1 MIRRSLFLACSFILL
16 IAQLHAKDAI
26 VIDWPEKQPAIRFTV
41 IKFRELPS
49 YGNQKSYDIEM
60 SAQNLAGELIRNVA
74 PQFYLFDKNNIR
86 VGDGFVRVTNLGPKE
101 TVKFSVSAWTSG
113 SPVSMTLSTPEM
125 RRIGT
130 TIYSVPAGARLKVDG
145 KDVGTTPMNV
155 SLAVGSHMLE
165 FAKEGFNV
173 GTFPLVI
180 TPEQL
185 SGGSVTYELGTAAH
199 DSVELRDGT
208 VINGDVEQV
217 NATQVVVRL
226 GGNVQAFNRN
236 TVKRILLIER
246 QDPEQ

>member
-1 MIRRSLFLACSFILL
+1 MDRRVLFLACTLILL
-16 IAQLHAKDAI
+16 VTQLLAKDAL

-41 IKFRELPS
+41 IRFRELPS
-49 YGNQKSYDIEM
+49 YGNQKSYEIEM

-86 VGDGFVRVTNLGPKE
+86 VGDGYIRVTNLGPKE

-113 SPVSMTLSTPEM
+113 SPVNMTLSAPEA
-125 RRIGT
+125 RRIAT

-145 KDVGTTPMNV
+145 KEMGTTPMNV
-155 SLAVGSHMLE
+155 SLPVGSHMLE
-165 FAKEGFNV
+165 FAKEGFNT

-185 SGGSVTYELGTAAH
+185 SGGNVTYELGTAAH

-208 VINGDVEQV
+208 VISGDVEQV

-226 GGNVQAFNRN
+226 GGNVQALNRN

-246 QDPEQ
+246 QIPEQ